1 MFKKLLGVE
10 QNRNRNCS
18 PLAKTEMLVLAQ
30 SFSFGFAQPLKI
42 IQLSFA
48 LMQDQSCDRKP
59 PI

>member
-18 PLAKTEMLVLAQ
+18 PLAKTEILVLAQ

-48 LMQDQSCDRKP
+48 LMQDQSCDM
-59 PI
+59 